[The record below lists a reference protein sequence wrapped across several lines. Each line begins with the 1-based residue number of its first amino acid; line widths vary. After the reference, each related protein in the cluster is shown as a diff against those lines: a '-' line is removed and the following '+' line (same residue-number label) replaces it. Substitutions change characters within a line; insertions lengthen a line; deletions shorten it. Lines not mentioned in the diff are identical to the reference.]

1 MRNNTL
7 ARQTTPKLKLEVYH
21 EKWEEPDKVVLLA
34 SKEMYNNSQ
43 MQRKISREPRI
54 QTHEEN

>member
-7 ARQTTPKLKLEVYH
+7 TRQTTTKLKLEVYH
-21 EKWEEPDKVVLLA
+21 EKWEEPDKIILLA
-34 SKEMYNNSQ
+34 SKEMCNNSQ

-54 QTHEEN
+54 QTDEEN